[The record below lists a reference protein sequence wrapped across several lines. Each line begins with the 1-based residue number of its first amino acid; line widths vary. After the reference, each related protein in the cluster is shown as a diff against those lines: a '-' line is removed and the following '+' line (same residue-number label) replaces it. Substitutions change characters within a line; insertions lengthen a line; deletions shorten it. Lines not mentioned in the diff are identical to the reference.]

1 MRYYKHKIISARYLL
16 PFKPLNR
23 SLRSDLYN
31 FEKGVFSMKN
41 RSIFLGVACLGLF
54 ANLFVAFAGKNLETT
69 TANLFTNIG
78 SVAIASALVF
88 FMLSFKSETEER
100 NEREEIYRDI
110 DSIYRHI
117 DDRVRDVT
125 DEVRDLQ
132 RSCEVKCNQKK

>member
-1 MRYYKHKIISARYLL
+1 
-16 PFKPLNR
+16 
-23 SLRSDLYN
+23 
-31 FEKGVFSMKN
+31 MKN
-41 RSIFLGVACLGLF
+41 RNVYIGLACVGLF

-78 SVAIASALVF
+78 SVAIAFAFVF
-88 FMLSFKSETEER
+88 SMLSLKSQTEER

-117 DDRVRDVT
+117 DDRVRDVN